1 MAKADIPELV
11 AAAQT
16 IESDQQRLE
25 ELARALQKTK
35 LQTEKSITR
44 AARELQDALAQQE
57 ALAQSLRALGQ
68 AMLHM
73 QERQQAAV
81 NSLSERALEI
91 QARRTRLSEHMI
103 RYAALGTKAAE
114 LLDSMAGALGKPEQ
128 GAAVAAASEQLDAI
142 VVEATALSQTA
153 RDEDFT
159 EIAHEADV
167 LKQKFQQVRN
177 QLGSRKAA
185 PN

>member
-1 MAKADIPELV
+1 MAKADVPELV

-16 IESDQQRLE
+16 IETDQLRLE

-35 LQTEKSITR
+35 LQTEKSIGR
-44 AARELQDALAQQE
+44 AARELQEALGQQE
-57 ALAQSLRALGQ
+57 ALALSLRALGQ

-81 NSLSERALEI
+81 GALSERAVEI
-91 QARRTRLSEHMI
+91 QTRRSRLSEHML
-103 RYAALGTKAAE
+103 RYASLGTKAAE
-114 LLDSMAGALGKPEQ
+114 LLETMSTALGQPAQ
-128 GAAVAAASEQLDAI
+128 SDAVQAATKQLDAI
-142 VVEATALSQTA
+142 VEEAATLSREA

-159 EIAHEADV
+159 EVAHEADV
-167 LKQKFQQVRN
+167 LKQKFAQIRT
-177 QLGSRKAA
+177 QLGSRKEA